1 LNALGVS
8 LPISPPQKSYVT
20 RAILILSGLNLL
32 DYVDRYVIAA
42 LASPIKLELGLS
54 DRAFGLLGTAFFLVY
69 LLSSPVFG
77 YLGDRWG
84 RIRLMA
90 AGAMLWSLATSL
102 AAWVSTYYGLLLA
115 RGLVGLGEASFGT
128 LAPAYLADVLPI
140 TRRARY
146 LGLFYAT
153 IPVGAALAYY
163 FGGQLGYYWGWR
175 WAFMLAGLPGLGL
188 GLLIFTLPKQT
199 APAAPA
205 SEAFQT
211 GGLRQPLLVAG
222 ELWKIPT
229 FRRVTLGYGLLTF
242 ALGGLAFWMPRFL
255 ELHKGLSF
263 KEANLLMA
271 LATTIAGGLGTLVG
285 GLGGDWLFARSRRA
299 HLWVGGLGVLT
310 ALPFGALAIFATQP
324 LFYGVGLFA
333 ACFLL
338 FLNPGVLTT
347 VIVSVAGATRR
358 ATALALN
365 IIIIHLVGDVPSP
378 FLIGW
383 VSDLAGLQ
391 YGVSLALVAL
401 AGSAMLLLS
410 GIAVVSPDLARAG
423 E

>member
-1 LNALGVS
+1 MEATSHKNSNV
-8 LPISPPQKSYVT
+8 P
-20 RAILILSGLNLL
+20 RAILILTGLNLL
-32 DYVDRYVIAA
+32 DYLDRYVIAA

-69 LLSSPVFG
+69 LSSSPVFG
-77 YLGDRWG
+77 YRGDRWG

-90 AGAMLWSLATSL
+90 TGAGLWSLATSL
-102 AAWVSTYYGLLLA
+102 AAWISTYTGLLVA

-128 LAPAYLADVLPI
+128 LAPAYLADILPI
-140 TRRARY
+140 SRRARY

-163 FGGQLGYYWGWR
+163 FGGLVGHRWGWR
-175 WAFMLAGLPGLGL
+175 WAFLLAGLPGLGL
-188 GLLIFTLPKQT
+188 ALLIFTLPQQS
-199 APAAPA
+199 AP
-205 SEAFQT
+205 T
-211 GGLRQPLLVAG
+211 GPDFEHYPKGGFRQPLAMAL
-222 ELWKIPT
+222 ELWRIPT

-255 ELHKGLSF
+255 EMHKGLSF

-271 LATTIAGGLGTLVG
+271 LATTIAGGLGTLAG
-285 GLGGDWLFARSRRA
+285 GLGGDWLFSISRRA
-299 HLWVGGLGVLT
+299 HLWVGGLGVLA
-310 ALPFGALAIFATQP
+310 ALPFGALAIFSTQP
-324 LFYGVGLFA
+324 LFYGLGLFA

-347 VIVSVAGATRR
+347 VIVSVAGVSRR

-383 VSDLAGLQ
+383 LSDLAGLQ
-391 YGVSLALVAL
+391 YGVSLALLAL
-401 AGSAMLLLS
+401 AGSAGLLLS
-410 GIAVVSPDLARAG
+410 GIAVVAPDLARAG